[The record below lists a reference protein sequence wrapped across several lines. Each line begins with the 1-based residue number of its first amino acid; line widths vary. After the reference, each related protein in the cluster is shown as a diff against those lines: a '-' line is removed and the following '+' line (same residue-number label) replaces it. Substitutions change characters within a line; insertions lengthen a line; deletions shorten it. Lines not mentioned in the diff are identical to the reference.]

1 MLGTPLSTHERK
13 AHATDSLPITGSR
26 TPMSDEAM
34 HARMVN
40 AILEHRLPPGTRLAE
55 DRLAQIFGVS
65 RTRIRPVLTRLAHD
79 RLIVLRPHRSPEV
92 ASPSKT
98 DALEVFEARRLIE
111 PRLIQ
116 GFIDCASEA
125 QVKALRQCL
134 RQEHAALLSG
144 DRHSAI
150 RLSGQFHLAIANG
163 AKQQT
168 LADILQDLISRTSLV
183 LMLYGSRALSS
194 LHHQN
199 ITPSH
204 FQESCREHERL
215 VDAIALRDAPMAK
228 QLILEHLCELEA
240 TLQFSHPQE
249 SKPDLSSILG

>member
-1 MLGTPLSTHERK
+1 
-13 AHATDSLPITGSR
+13 
-26 TPMSDEAM
+26 MSDEAM
-34 HARMVN
+34 HLRMVN

-79 RLIVLRPHRSPEV
+79 RLILLRPHRSPQV
-92 ASPSKT
+92 ASPTQT

-111 PRLIQ
+111 PRLVQ
-116 GFIDCASEA
+116 GFIASASDA

-144 DRHSAI
+144 ERHSAI
-150 RLSGQFHLAIANG
+150 RLSGQFHLAIAMG

-183 LMLYGSRALSS
+183 LMLYGGPALST
-194 LHHQN
+194 LHHQHS
-199 ITPSH
+199 TPSH
-204 FQESCREHERL
+204 YQESCREHERL
-215 VDAIALRDAPMAK
+215 VDAIALRDAHMAK
-228 QLILEHLCELEA
+228 QLMLAHLQDLEA
-240 TLQFSHPQE
+240 TLQFSRPQE
-249 SKPDLSSILG
+249 SKPDLSRILG

>member
-1 MLGTPLSTHERK
+1 MLSTTERGKTATEPLQPAPAEAPLS
-13 AHATDSLPITGSR
+13 
-26 TPMSDEAM
+26 DETM

-92 ASPSKT
+92 ASPTQT

-111 PRLIQ
+111 PRLVQ

-125 QVKALRQCL
+125 QVKTLRQCI
-134 RQEHAALLSG
+134 REEHAALLKG

-150 RLSGQFHLAIANG
+150 RLSGQFHLAIAAG

-168 LADILQDLISRTSLV
+168 LADILHDLISRTSLV
-183 LMLYGSRALSS
+183 LMLYGGPGLST
-194 LHHQN
+194 LHNQHS
-199 ITPSH
+199 TPSH
-204 FQESCREHERL
+204 YQESCREHERL
-215 VDAIALRDAPMAK
+215 VDAIALRDANMAK
-228 QLILEHLCELEA
+228 QLILEHLQDLEA
-240 TLQFSHPQE
+240 TLQFSRQQD

>member
-1 MLGTPLSTHERK
+1 MLGTPLSTHERQ

-199 ITPSH
+199 TTPSH

-240 TLQFSHPQE
+240 TLQFSRPQE